1 MKKTNKYTILYMPTG
16 MMLGIV
22 FGMLTYGVMFDNIG
36 IGMCLGISIGMCLG
50 MGVGEAKDA
59 KINKQLEEFGYTVKS
74 VEKTEDG
81 YDVILT
87 DKNGGESAVPI
98 VEKKLN
104 KEKFKP
110 GDLVYLHG
118 SNIEQAYTQG

>member
-1 MKKTNKYTILYMPTG
+1 MKKTNKYTNLYMSTD

-22 FGMLTYGVMFDNIG
+22 FGMLAYGAAFDNVG

-50 MGVGEAKDA
+50 MGIGSAKDA
-59 KINKQLEEFGYTVKS
+59 KINKQIQEFSYTVKS

-98 VEKKLN
+98 V
-104 KEKFKP
+104 
-110 GDLVYLHG
+110 YLDGG
-118 SNIEQAYTQG
+118 SVEQAYPS

>member
-1 MKKTNKYTILYMPTG
+1 MKKTNKYTNLYMPTG

-22 FGMLTYGVMFDNIG
+22 FGMLAYGAAFGNVA

-50 MGVGEAKDA
+50 VGIGSAKDA

-98 VEKKLN
+98 GEKKLN

-110 GDLVYLHG
+110 GDLVYLDGG
-118 SNIEQAYTQG
+118 SVEQAYPS

>member
-1 MKKTNKYTILYMPTG
+1 MKKTNKYTILYMSTG

-22 FGMLTYGVMFDNIG
+22 FGMLAYGAAFDNVA

-50 MGVGEAKDA
+50 VGVGSAKDA

-98 VEKKLN
+98 GEKRQL

-110 GDLVYLHG
+110 GDVVYLDGG
-118 SNIEQAYTQG
+118 SVEQAYPS